1 MNRSIGLL
9 SIVLLAG
16 LPLMAQQ
23 PSAGPLSVALEAAAG
38 SVATPKGVVEYRL
51 YSPEPIEAGRRYPL
65 VLFLHGSGERGTN
78 NTAQLKFGVRD
89 LLKWGKVFGEPMF
102 LLAPQC
108 PPGQKWVEVPWDR
121 RIHPMPK
128 EPSDP
133 MRGVVAALEK
143 VCRECPV
150 DPARIYLTGLSM
162 GGYGCWDL
170 LGRKPGFF
178 AAAMPVCG
186 SGDPAQARGMV
197 ETPIWAV
204 HGSKDGAVP
213 VAHSAAM
220 IQAIRG
226 AGGKRALFHEIPG
239 AGHDVW
245 SRTYSNPMA
254 LRWLFEQR
262 NPNPPSL

>member
-9 SIVLLAG
+9 SVVLFAG

-23 PSAGPLSVALEAAAG
+23 PSVGALSVALEAEAG
-38 SVATPKGVVEYRL
+38 SVATPKGVVAYRL
-51 YSPEPIEAGRRYPL
+51 YSPEPIEEGRRYPL

-89 LLKWGKVFGEPMF
+89 ILKWGKVFGEPMF

-108 PPGQKWVEVPWDR
+108 PPGRKWVEVAWDR
-121 RIHPMPK
+121 RIHPMPR

-150 DPARIYLTGLSM
+150 DPSRIYLTGLSM
-162 GGYGCWDL
+162 GGYGSWDL
-170 LGRKPGFF
+170 LSRKPGFF
-178 AAAMPVCG
+178 AAALPVCG
-186 SGDPAQARGMV
+186 SGDPAQAGRMTR
-197 ETPIWAV
+197 TPIWAV
-204 HGSKDGAVP
+204 HGMRDSAVP
-213 VAHSAAM
+213 DDHSAAM
-220 IQAIRG
+220 VEAIRR
-226 AGGKRALFHEIPG
+226 AGGRLALFHAIPG
-239 AGHDVW
+239 APHDVW

-262 NPNPPSL
+262 NPTPPSF